1 MNEKSKQRMKYAIG
15 FVVIV
20 ALILVA
26 FIRFDSVISGARFV
40 MGLLTPLIVGCC
52 IAFIVNVPMSAIERW
67 LGIVNSRLKRP
78 VKQRVV
84 EIISLILAIILMLLI
99 IYLIIQVIV
108 PNLTKSI
115 VSIYNTAIGY
125 VPKLMSFLREQGFDT
140 ATLQSWL
147 DNINIDRVI
156 STITDNAKNIF
167 STITTAASSIWGVLF
182 NTVTGLVLA
191 VYILANK
198 KRLGRQ
204 LKRVVYAFFKRETGD
219 KVCEISSLSAGIF
232 SRFISGQCIECVIL
246 TLMFLVVLGIMRFP
260 YAGLISVIIGLLAV
274 LPYIGAFLGCG
285 IGALLILMVEPGR
298 VLIFLLVFIIIQQV
312 ENQLIYPRVVGKSVG
327 LPAMWTLL
335 AALLGGRLF
344 GILGLL
350 FFIPLT
356 SVIYTLFQRTVR
368 ERLKSK
374 SLVVTESGGYVS
386 EERQEQSSENGGDEK

>member
-26 FIRFDSVISGARFV
+26 FIKFDSVLSGARFV

-52 IAFIVNVPMSAIERW
+52 IAFIVNVPMNAIERW
-67 LGIVNSRLKRP
+67 LGIINSKRKKP
-78 VKQRVV
+78 VKQRVI
-84 EIISLILAIILMLLI
+84 EIISLILAIILMI
-99 IYLIIQVIV
+99 FIFYLIIQVVV
-108 PNLTKSI
+108 PNLAKSV
-115 VSIYNTAIGY
+115 VSIYNTAVGY

-140 ATLQSWL
+140 ATIQNWL
-147 DNINIDRVI
+147 DNINIDKLI
-156 STITDNAKNIF
+156 STVTNNVKNIF

-182 NTVTGLVLA
+182 NTVTGCVLA
-191 VYILANK
+191 IYILANK

-204 LKRVVYAFFKRETGD
+204 LKRVVYAFLKRETGD
-219 KVCEISSLSAGIF
+219 KICEVSKLSADTF

-246 TLMFLVVLGIMRFP
+246 ALMFLVVLSIMRFP

-274 LPYIGAFLGCG
+274 LPFVGAFLGCG
-285 IGALLILMVEPGR
+285 LSALLILMVDPGK

-335 AALLGGRLF
+335 AALLGGKLF

-356 SVIYTLFQRTVR
+356 SVLYTLFQRTVR
-368 ERLKSK
+368 ERLKRK
-374 SLVVTESGGYVS
+374 SLVVAESGGHVS
-386 EERQEQSSENGGDEK
+386 EECREQETENGGDEK